1 MTRIEQQRLVG
12 GVLLLLM
19 IGVVSYFL
27 ISGANTSVVTETVDI
42 VDVEDTFT
50 SVIEPLNENDVEIV
64 DYEDETLLDPQN
76 LNDVSNDLKPEIDD
90 KVVVENIDNKDTIPT
105 PTPTPTPTPD
115 ILPSSPWI
123 VQLGSFSVKSNADAL
138 AEQVTKLGYAPIV
151 GRSENNKGTIYRVRL
166 SSIPDKETAE
176 KRAKELTKRLNVTP
190 QVFQQK
196 P

>member
-19 IGVVSYFL
+19 ICVVSYFL
-27 ISGANTSVVTETVDI
+27 ISGANTNLVTETVDI

-50 SVIEPLNENDVEIV
+50 SVIEPLNDNDVEVV

-76 LNDVSNDLKPEIDD
+76 LNGVNNDLQPEIDD
-90 KVVVENIDNKDTIPT
+90 KVVVENIQNKDTAPT
-105 PTPTPTPTPD
+105 PTPTPTQET
-115 ILPSSPWI
+115 LTTTPWI
-123 VQLGSFSVKSNADAL
+123 VQLGSFSVKENADAL
-138 AEQVTKLGYAPIV
+138 AKQITKLGYSPLV
-151 GRSENNKGTIYRVRL
+151 ESSENNKGTIYRVRL

-176 KRAKELTKRLNVTP
+176 KQAKELTKKLNLTP

-196 P
+196 Q